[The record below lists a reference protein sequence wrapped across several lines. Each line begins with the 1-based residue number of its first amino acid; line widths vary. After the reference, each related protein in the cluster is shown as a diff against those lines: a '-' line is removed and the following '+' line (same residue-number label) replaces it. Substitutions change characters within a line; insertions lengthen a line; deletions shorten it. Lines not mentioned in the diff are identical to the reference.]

1 MKICHTL
8 LCMNPGGAEN
18 VVATLSN
25 YWVKEDKNVDIV
37 IFVGDDYPIFYHLD
51 PKIKVHKLD
60 LYGESKNLFEALKRS
75 FNIIKALMIIKNPT
89 K

>member
-25 YWVKEDKNVDIV
+25 YWVNDNKE
-37 IFVGDDYPIFYHLD
+37 
-51 PKIKVHKLD
+51 
-60 LYGESKNLFEALKRS
+60 LK
-75 FNIIKALMIIKNPT
+75 IIKKKPNLKNFLLPHNYPYKLSKKEEIIEIIQINRG
-89 K
+89 